1 MNLKKVGE
9 AMKTKDG
16 MIDNINAVRI
26 RDDAYIACDALQ
38 ALVYAP
44 NLHEDYIKEKLDVVR
59 HCIKF
64 IENYE
69 TKDKEKTKDDE

>member
-16 MIDNINAVRI
+16 MIDNFNAMRI

-38 ALVYAP
+38 SLINSP
-44 NLHEDYIKEKLDVVR
+44 KLHERYIKEKLDVVR
-59 HCIKF
+59 RCIKF
-64 IENYE
+64 IEHFE
-69 TKDKEKTKDDE
+69 AKDSDTDE

>member
-9 AMKTKDG
+9 AMKIKDG

-59 HCIKF
+59 RCIKF
-64 IENYE
+64 IEHF
-69 TKDKEKTKDDE
+69 EKGDNNELV

>member
-16 MIDNINAVRI
+16 MIDNFNAVRI

-59 HCIKF
+59 RCIKF
-64 IENYE
+64 IEHF
-69 TKDKEKTKDDE
+69 EKGDNNELV

>member
-9 AMKTKDG
+9 AMKIKDG

-59 HCIKF
+59 RCIKF
-64 IENYE
+64 IERF
-69 TKDKEKTKDDE
+69 EKGDNNELV

>member
-1 MNLKKVGE
+1 
-9 AMKTKDG
+9 MKIKDG

-59 HCIKF
+59 RCIKF
-64 IENYE
+64 IEHF
-69 TKDKEKTKDDE
+69 EKGDNNELV

>member
-16 MIDNINAVRI
+16 MIDNFNAVRI
-26 RDDAYIACDALQ
+26 RNDAYIACDALQ

-59 HCIKF
+59 RCIKF
-64 IENYE
+64 IEHF
-69 TKDKEKTKDDE
+69 EKGDNNELV